1 MATKKG
7 TFQDHEGN
15 ELRPDLSAQELLDKI
30 KTVDGTGSGL
40 DADLLGGKSA
50 DKYAQLGEDGKLP
63 ADSLPSDVGKD
74 TAAEILEKLKTVDG
88 TGSGLDADL
97 LDGKHASEFAAVNHT
112 HTPSSIGAAAASHTH
127 PASQI
132 TAGTLATGVIASSG
146 TDYTVSRLRNIKAS
160 TTDLTA
166 GSSSLTSGEVYLVY
180 E

>member
-1 MATKKG
+1 MGYG
-7 TFQDHEGN
+7 TLNIGYQ
-15 ELRPDLSAQELLDKI
+15 QI
-30 KTVDGTGSGL
+30 
-40 DADLLGGKSA
+40 
-50 DKYAQLGEDGKLP
+50 
-63 ADSLPSDVGKD
+63 KD
-74 TAAEILEKLKTVDG
+74 TATQILEKLKEVDG

-97 LDGKHASEFAAVNHT
+97 LDGKHASEFAAANHT

-166 GSSSLTSGEVYLVY
+166 GSSSLTSGEIYLVY